1 MSRQPNTAPPTLA
14 MLGAA
19 SSRFFRWWADELASW
34 VPSPLRLWW
43 QEAGHLMLVAI
54 DHDRATFLRPTGD
67 RLDEVHAVALGGG
80 RTAAESA
87 QLDPKLRKM
96 LGGDIQ
102 WMLCLA
108 PEQVLRR
115 SVSLPQAVEE
125 NLRQTLAFEL
135 DRVTPFKPEQA
146 HFDFRLAA
154 RHADR
159 KQIVVDLAVA
169 PRAALDKLVQ
179 QATAMGLPVGGAV
192 LADDVLKHGSACL
205 NLLPA
210 GVRRVRRTTSR
221 LWSRLALALL
231 AFALLLALLA
241 IPLWQKR
248 AAAISLL
255 EPLAQAKQAA
265 HETDALRDR
274 LSRLTEEHNTLPDRK
289 WDGYSALRALD
300 ELSKR
305 LPDDTFLLQFDY
317 DGKSIQIQGESA
329 SSSSLAE
336 TLEAS
341 PFFKEVGFKSQ
352 LTKIPTT
359 TADRFH
365 LAASL
370 ETTERS
376 QPRPAEAVTGAS
388 SATASPAAPGT
399 AAPPPMSAPAA
410 SPMSSPPAAVHPKP

>member
-1 MSRQPNTAPPTLA
+1 MIRQPNATPLTVATIA
-14 MLGAA
+14 V
-19 SSRFFRWWADELASW
+19 SRFLRWWGGELASW
-34 VPSPLRLWW
+34 LPVRLRLWW
-43 QEAGHLMLVAI
+43 RQAGRLMLVAL
-54 DHDRATFLRPTGD
+54 DDERARFLRPTEAGME
-67 RLDEVHAVALGGG
+67 EVHAIDITRGNMAIDSI
-80 RTAAESA
+80 R
-87 QLDPKLRKM
+87 LDPKLRRILDGNM
-96 LGGDIQ
+96 RL
-102 WMLCLA
+102 MLCLA

-146 HFDFRLAA
+146 HFDFRVGA
-154 RHADR
+154 RQADR

-179 QATAMGLPVGGAV
+179 RANALGLPIAGAV
-192 LADDVLKHGSACL
+192 LADDVLKHGGDCL

-210 GVRRVRRTTSR
+210 GVRQTRRTTSR
-221 LWSRLALALL
+221 LWSRLALGLL
-231 AFALLLALLA
+231 ALAMLLALLA

-248 AAAISLL
+248 AAAIALL
-255 EPLAQAKQAA
+255 EPLAQARRAA
-265 HETDALRDR
+265 QETDALRDR
-274 LSRLTEEHNTLPDRK
+274 LSKLTEEHNSLPDRK
-289 WDGYSALRALD
+289 WDGYSALRAID

-329 SSSSLAE
+329 SSASLAE

-341 PFFKEVGFKSQ
+341 PFFKDVGFKSQ
-352 LTKIPTT
+352 LTKIMGT

-365 LAASL
+365 IAATL

-376 QPRPAEAVTGAS
+376 QPRADAAPT
-388 SATASPAAPGT
+388 PAAPAAT
-399 AAPPPMSAPAA
+399 AAAPTMPSAPAPA
-410 SPMSSPPAAVHPKP
+410 QVKPMPKP